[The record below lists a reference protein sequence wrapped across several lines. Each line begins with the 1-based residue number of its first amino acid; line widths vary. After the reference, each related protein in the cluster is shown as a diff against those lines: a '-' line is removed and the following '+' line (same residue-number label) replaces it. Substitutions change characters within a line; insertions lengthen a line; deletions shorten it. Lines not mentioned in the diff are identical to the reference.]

1 MGSYHIWNVGCQMN
15 KADSDTL
22 ANALERL
29 GYRPAEVM
37 EEADV
42 IVVNSCSVRQS
53 AENRVAGRLSSL
65 KPLRGERKDVLIA
78 LMGCMVDARTE
89 PLKKRFPHVDL
100 FLRPQQFD
108 ELLNLAQER
117 SASQE
122 RALTLPK
129 KSSVTAFVPIIQ
141 GCDNFCSYCIV
152 PYRRGREKS
161 RPVDEILCEAG
172 GLVSRGVREITLL
185 GQNVDSYGHDLPGR
199 PDLADLLVELHS
211 VQGLWRIRFLTSH
224 PKDMSD
230 MLIATVARLP
240 KVCEHINLPVQA
252 GDDDTLRA
260 MRRDYTVQHYRE
272 LVGRIRA
279 EIPRVSLSTDVI
291 VGFPGET
298 HQQFLHTWAL
308 LEELRFD
315 AVHVAAYSPRPGT
328 IASRTMVDDVP
339 SAEKKAR
346 LQAVESLQEE
356 IATAMNS
363 ELQGELME
371 VLVEGQNKGKWYGRS
386 RTNKL
391 VFFRDSALRLGQ
403 MVEVMVEKTSPWS
416 LQGRLLEAPRYVE
429 AAY

>member
-1 MGSYHIWNVGCQMN
+1 
-15 KADSDTL
+15 
-22 ANALERL
+22 
-29 GYRPAEVM
+29 
-37 EEADV
+37 
-42 IVVNSCSVRQS
+42 
-53 AENRVAGRLSSL
+53 
-65 KPLRGERKDVLIA
+65 
-78 LMGCMVDARTE
+78 
-89 PLKKRFPHVDL
+89 
-100 FLRPQQFD
+100 
-108 ELLNLAQER
+108 
-117 SASQE
+117 
-122 RALTLPK
+122 
-129 KSSVTAFVPIIQ
+129 
-141 GCDNFCSYCIV
+141 
-152 PYRRGREKS
+152 
-161 RPVDEILCEAG
+161 
-172 GLVSRGVREITLL
+172 
-185 GQNVDSYGHDLPGR
+185 
-199 PDLADLLVELHS
+199 VELHS

-363 ELQGELME
+363 ELQGELVE